1 MRNPEIELVIENIG
15 FEGVSVARL
24 ENKVIFLKGGALPSE
39 RVLAVI
45 TKDKKNYSEGF
56 ITKIIEP
63 SEKRIEPKCQYFGNC
78 GGC

>member
-45 TKDKKNYSEGF
+45 TKDKK
-56 ITKIIEP
+56 ITLKD
-63 SEKRIEPKCQYFGNC
+63 S
-78 GGC
+78 